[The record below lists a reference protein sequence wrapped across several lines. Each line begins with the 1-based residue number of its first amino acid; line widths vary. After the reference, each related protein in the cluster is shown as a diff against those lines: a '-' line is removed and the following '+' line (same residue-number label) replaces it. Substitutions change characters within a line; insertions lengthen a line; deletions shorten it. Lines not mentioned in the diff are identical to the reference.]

1 MGSIS
6 DGRRGRRRRK
16 PIPGALK
23 AIAGLVIVAVVF
35 LVAAVLGGGG
45 SSQSSDEHSSAP
57 APTPSGE
64 ATEQVETPAAKA
76 AEELG
81 YPSFATNN
89 TTRVG
94 GSDPATTAAGVAL
107 AVF

>member
-1 MGSIS
+1 M
-6 DGRRGRRRRK
+6 
-16 PIPGALK
+16 
-23 AIAGLVIVAVVF
+23 
-35 LVAAVLGGGG
+35 LGGGG
-45 SSQSSDEHSSAP
+45 SKPEL
-57 APTPSGE
+57 GE
-64 ATEQVETPAAKA
+64 QPGAGAGARRRQRPRKSETPTAEA

-107 AVF
+107 AVFPSTSRRSDPPP